1 MTGTIKIEVSNP
13 HVTFSLAL
21 ERNITILCGNS
32 ATGKTTLVE
41 MLRDFEENSSSSG
54 VSIRCS
60 KACRTLSGRDWEYR
74 LKGIEN
80 SIVFIDE
87 GNAFVKSQAF
97 AEAIRGSSNYYVLIT
112 RESLYQLPYSV
123 NSILK
128 LKKTT
133 SKSKKT
139 YVKSYPQYDRL
150 DAPLRELPGLKSI
163 ITEDSNSGN
172 DLFSYIAQQ
181 MGIPCISA
189 QGKSNV
195 FPLTQKQSGNRILI
209 VADGAAF
216 GAEVEKLVR
225 FMEVHPGQLRLYLPE
240 SFEWLILKSGI
251 LKNQAPIG
259 ILQDPSNYI
268 DSTLYFSWE
277 QYFTSLLIQLT
288 QDTVMRY
295 SKDHLNRVYLQE
307 GNVEKLLKAMEEET

>member
-13 HVTFSLAL
+13 HVTFSLVL

-41 MLRDFEENSSSSG
+41 MLRDYEENGSSSG
-54 VSIRCS
+54 VSVRCS
-60 KACRTLSGRDWEYR
+60 KTCRVLSGRDWEYR
-74 LKGIEN
+74 LKGMEN

-87 GNAFVKSQAF
+87 GNAFVRSQAF

-123 NSILK
+123 NSILT

-133 SKSKKT
+133 SRSKKT

-150 DAPLRELPGLKSI
+150 DAPIRELSGLQCI

-172 DLFSYIAQQ
+172 DLFSYIARQ
-181 MGIPCISA
+181 MGISCISA
-189 QGKSNV
+189 LGKSNV
-195 FPLTQKQSGNRILI
+195 YSVTQAQTGSGILI

-216 GAEVEKLVR
+216 GSEMGKMAF
-225 FMEVHPGQLRLYLPE
+225 FMESHPGQLRLYLPE

-251 LKNQAPIG
+251 LKSQTPTA
-259 ILQDPSNYI
+259 ILQDPSSYI
-268 DSTLYFSWE
+268 DASLYFSWE
-277 QYFTSLLIQLT
+277 QYFTELLVRLT

-295 SKDHLNRVYLQE
+295 SKDHLNRIYLQE
-307 GNVEKLLKAMEEET
+307 GNVEKLLKAMEE